1 MRRVIW
7 FEIIPRRYIWVVRAV
22 YFLVLAIALP
32 FATLTAYI
40 AMTFDASSLID
51 DRTKSA
57 FPISVDP
64 MRRSIRSDNAFETFI
79 ASDGTAE
86 PIRSLL
92 TDNPVTKWIGA
103 VAQDSALSIT
113 MPASKV
119 VVIYAGQRKEEAAR
133 DIGYVLGWSKADR
146 DVFLTQ
152 VAAAYTDTI
161 DGQFYPGSYIVPKKA
176 RPAIVAQMVIDR
188 FATEILGRYEG
199 IEEPS
204 VPLKDALIIASLIER
219 EAYNLEDGRIIS
231 GVIWNRLFVDM
242 ALQLDATLQYSRGTA
257 ASWWPTPRAADKAI
271 NSPFNTYKNK
281 GLPPEPISNP
291 TRDTVLLALNP
302 AITDCLF
309 YFHQTRTKF
318 HCSETYEEH
327 VQKLRSIYGQG
338 K

>member
-1 MRRVIW
+1 MKFINTV
-7 FEIIPRRYIWVVRAV
+7 FAF
-22 YFLVLAIALP
+22 FLLLAIALP
-32 FATLTAYI
+32 FAALVAYI
-40 AMTFDASSLID
+40 ATSFDASSLID

-57 FPISVDP
+57 FPISVDT
-64 MRRSIRSDNAFETFI
+64 MRRSIRSDDTFEVFI

-86 PIRSLL
+86 PSRSLL
-92 TDNPVTKWIGA
+92 TDNPLTRWISA

-113 MPASKV
+113 MPSSKV

-133 DIGYVLGWSKADR
+133 DIGAVLGWPKADR
-146 DVFLTQ
+146 TAFLET
-152 VAAAYTDTI
+152 VAAAYPDAI
-161 DGQFYPGSYIVPKKA
+161 DGQFYPGSYIVPKTA

-188 FATEILGRYEG
+188 FATEILGRYES
-199 IEEPS
+199 IEHPA

-219 EAYNLEDGRIIS
+219 EAYDLSDGRIIS
-231 GVIWNRLFVDM
+231 GVIWNRLFIDM

-257 ASWWPTPRAADKAI
+257 ASWWPTPRVADKTI
-271 NSPFNTYKNK
+271 NSPFNTYRNK

-327 VQKLRSIYGQG
+327 VKKLRSIYGQG